1 MLAMKSSY
9 MGGPPDSKCH
19 GSMNTGGRIVDGPAI
34 NPSCSPGIVGSA
46 RNGLPCRAR
55 TRMSQSDVE
64 VEFEALRRTWRNV
77 TREWLTARNAMA
89 RLQDEAVVDLRMAA
103 ATSRRLEQAERQRIA
118 LNQRLEELQRR
129 LETRGA

>member
-1 MLAMKSSY
+1 
-9 MGGPPDSKCH
+9 
-19 GSMNTGGRIVDGPAI
+19 
-34 NPSCSPGIVGSA
+34 
-46 RNGLPCRAR
+46 
-55 TRMSQSDVE
+55 MSQSDVE

-89 RLQDEAVVDLRMAA
+89 RLQDEAVVDLRTAA

-129 LETRGA
+129 LEARGA